1 MNRVLV
7 LAVHPDDETLGC
19 GGTLLKL
26 RDQGCELHW
35 LIATAV
41 SEEGG
46 YAPEFVASR
55 RREIETVAQR
65 YGFAAVHELGL
76 PPAQVET
83 VPLGSIVA
91 RIAAIMKAVAPDTL
105 FLPFREDVHSDHRIL
120 FDAAF
125 SCTKSF
131 RQPSLR
137 RIYMMETPSETEFS
151 PSIPGQSFVPNSFVD
166 ISSSFE
172 EKLEIFKI
180 FCSEIGEHPFPRSLA
195 NITALA
201 TFRGAT
207 AGCPYAESFM
217 LLKEIW

>member
-1 MNRVLV
+1 MNKVLV

-26 RDQGCELHW
+26 KNKGCELHW

-41 SEEGG
+41 SEELG
-46 YAPEFVASR
+46 YSREFVAAR
-55 RREIETVAQR
+55 RREIETVVQR
-65 YGFAAVHELGL
+65 YGFAGVHELGL
-76 PPAQVET
+76 PSARVET
-83 VPLGSIVA
+83 LPLGSIVGQ
-91 RIAAIMKAVAPDTL
+91 IATIIKAVAPDTL

-120 FDAAF
+120 FNAAF

-137 RIYMMETPSETEFS
+137 RIYMMETPSETEFAPAI
-151 PSIPGQSFVPNSFVD
+151 PSQSFAPNTFVD
-166 ISSSFE
+166 ISSCFA
-172 EKLEIFKI
+172 EKLEILQI
-180 FCSEIGEHPFPRSLA
+180 FGSEIGEHPFPRSIA

-207 AGCPYAESFM
+207 AGCRYAESFM
-217 LLKEIW
+217 LLKEIL